1 MFIQVNDM
9 DMQHRD
15 KDKIIMAFYESS
27 SNSIKN
33 NISHVL
39 IMAHMNKSNTYTEK
53 VTAKFLIRRKELFFD
68 SKTQLTH

>member
-1 MFIQVNDM
+1 M
-9 DMQHRD
+9 DMQDHD

-39 IMAHMNKSNTYTEK
+39 ITAHMNKSNTYAEK
-53 VTAKFLIRRKELFFD
+53 ITTKFLI
-68 SKTQLTH
+68 

>member
-9 DMQHRD
+9 DMQHHD

-39 IMAHMNKSNTYTEK
+39 ITTHMNKSNTYAEK
-53 VTAKFLIRRKELFFD
+53 ITAKFLI
-68 SKTQLTH
+68 

>member
-9 DMQHRD
+9 DKQHHD
-15 KDKIIMAFYESS
+15 KDKIIMAVFESS

-39 IMAHMNKSNTYTEK
+39 ITAHMNKFNTYAAK
-53 VTAKFLIRRKELFFD
+53 ITAKFLI
-68 SKTQLTH
+68 

>member
-1 MFIQVNDM
+1 M
-9 DMQHRD
+9 DMQHHD
-15 KDKIIMAFYESS
+15 KDKIIMTFYESS

-39 IMAHMNKSNTYTEK
+39 ITAHMNKSNTYTEK
-53 VTAKFLIRRKELFFD
+53 ITTEFLIWRKKLFFD

>member
-33 NISHVL
+33 NISHIL
-39 IMAHMNKSNTYTEK
+39 ITAHMNKSKTYIEK
-53 VTAKFLIRRKELFFD
+53 VTAEFLI
-68 SKTQLTH
+68 

>member
-1 MFIQVNDM
+1 MFIQVNGM

-39 IMAHMNKSNTYTEK
+39 ITAHMNKSNTYAEK
-53 VTAKFLIRRKELFFD
+53 IIAKFLI
-68 SKTQLTH
+68 

>member
-9 DMQHRD
+9 DMQHHD

-33 NISHVL
+33 NISQVL
-39 IMAHMNKSNTYTEK
+39 ITAYTNKSNACAEK
-53 VTAKFLIRRKELFFD
+53 ITAKFLI
-68 SKTQLTH
+68 

>member
-9 DMQHRD
+9 DMQHHD

-33 NISHVL
+33 NISHL
-39 IMAHMNKSNTYTEK
+39 ITAHMNKSNTYAEK
-53 VTAKFLIRRKELFFD
+53 ITAKFLI
-68 SKTQLTH
+68 

>member
-15 KDKIIMAFYESS
+15 KDKIIMTFYESS

-39 IMAHMNKSNTYTEK
+39 ITAHMNKSNTYIEK
-53 VTAKFLIRRKELFFD
+53 ITAEFLI
-68 SKTQLTH
+68 